1 MKKLRIL
8 RSVLVRTHTMEI
20 LGAYLLFFL
29 LAALAITLAEPGIEN
44 YGQGLW
50 YCYAVMSTVGF
61 GDLVA
66 VTLVGRLISV
76 LITLYSLIVIAL
88 ATGVIVNFYSQLI
101 QLRQKESLAA
111 FSDKLQRLPELSPEE
126 LAAMSEQA
134 RHFLQQ
140 R

>member
-1 MKKLRIL
+1 MKKLRVL

-20 LGAYLLFFL
+20 LLSYLIFFL
-29 LAALAITLAEPGIEN
+29 LAALAVCLAEPAIET

-66 VTLVGRLISV
+66 VTLVGRLVSILV
-76 LITLYSLIVIAL
+76 TVYSLLVIAL
-88 ATGVIVNFYSQLI
+88 VTGVIVNFYSQLI
-101 QLRQKESLAA
+101 QLRQKESLAVFA
-111 FSDKLQRLPELSPEE
+111 EKLQRLPELSPEE
-126 LAAMSEQA
+126 LSEMSEQA
-134 RHFLQQ
+134 KKFLQN